1 MRLTCLFACLICWL
15 PDVAGQSTLER
26 DILERDS
33 LFWLTYNRC
42 DLEGFSEFFAEDLEF
57 YHDKGGL
64 TRTSDSLVG
73 SFARGLCATGTN
85 QVERRLVAGSLGF
98 YPIDGYGA
106 YLRGIHTFHALEDGR
121 ETGGVE
127 EAQFAHLWTREGGR
141 WVMSRVVS
149 YDHHPQETTVAEVA
163 VPEAVLR
170 TYVGEYEAPRTG
182 TVSVTLVERRLQ
194 LQSGEMKFV
203 LSPLSETTFGVAGR
217 PLSFEFVA
225 PAGGRATALQVRENG
240 NLVEEAKRVD

>member
-1 MRLTCLFACLICWL
+1 MRLIYLFTCLTCCF
-15 PDVAGQSTLER
+15 PDVAGQSILER
-26 DILERDS
+26 DILEQDS
-33 LFWLTYNRC
+33 LFWLAYNRC
-42 DLEGFSEFFAEDLEF
+42 DLEGFGEFFAEDLEF

-73 SFARGLCATGTN
+73 SFTRGLCATGTN

-98 YPIDGYGA
+98 YPIDGYGG
-106 YLRGIHTFHALEDGR
+106 YLRGTHTFHAMENGR

-127 EAQFAHLWTREGGR
+127 QAQFAHLWTREGGR

-149 YDHHPQETTVAEVA
+149 YDHHPQETVVAEVE

-170 TYVGEYEAPRTG
+170 TYVGEYEAPQTG
-182 TVSVTLVERRLQ
+182 TVSVTLVEHRLQ

-203 LSPLSETTFGVAGR
+203 LSPLSETTFGVTGR

>member
-1 MRLTCLFACLICWL
+1 MRLICLFACFIYWL
-15 PDVAGQSTLER
+15 PDVVGQSTLER
-26 DILERDS
+26 DILEQDS
-33 LFWLTYNRC
+33 LFWLAYNRC
-42 DLEGFSEFFAEDLEF
+42 DLEGFGEFFAEDLEF
-57 YHDKGGL
+57 YHDKGGM

-85 QVERRLVAGSLGF
+85 QVDRRLVAGSLEF

-106 YLRGIHTFHALEDGR
+106 YLRGTHTFHAMEGGR

-127 EAQFAHLWTREGGR
+127 QAQFAHLWTREGGR

-149 YDHHPQETTVAEVA
+149 YDHHPQELAVAEVA
-163 VPEAVLR
+163 VPEALLR
-170 TYVGEYEAPRTG
+170 TYVGEYEAPQTG
-182 TVSVTLVERRLQ
+182 TVSITLVERRLQ

-217 PLSFEFVA
+217 PLSFKFVA
-225 PAGGRATALQVRENG
+225 PAGGSATALQVRENG